1 MKPEKEDQIFEP
13 DMTGV
18 SDEESYKSDRS
29 AVKVVYSLKSPIY
42 VKMLQVIEES
52 SNIRLS
58 KLWKEVK
65 EWKSSWKKITFF
77 QALVFGL
84 SASLFDCGT
93 DFYFAW
99 TVPDDCQHIAH
110 RLHSWSP
117 LTPCGNYHFKGVEA
131 TTYTA
136 IALPVILL
144 GISGIQRLLNHIAPK
159 FFPGQTHWC
168 IGGTASV
175 ISRAFEVLFCLI
187 LLLAAGWN
195 YMLTNKF
202 PKLGYIHGISIR
214 VLACLSATFIIGV
227 KIFGLF
233 SHGPETSRLIL
244 RVTEMETKYEA
255 CLQLLMVAITSLT
268 SSRATFATFL
278 SGLSS
283 LAIIGKVGVE
293 NLMEKHKEQVS
304 ECSLWGKIVLA
315 AIVLPLFL
323 LTTFFKVGTLALINH
338 SARTIVAILGSATAG
353 AALLIL
359 KTFYSKNDQALT
371 SINQGIIAEFYTL
384 HLWPKGKLDR
394 TVGVGMATF
403 FFLLFS
409 SSLAWHVANPEELS
423 KIYVPVNESDPS
435 IQAWRSETTDRL
447 QTISAS
453 FLGLGFI
460 TFILV
465 ICFILFQEKLVATI
479 LSNFPR
485 KLSSD
490 DTMADHG
497 AESGKKK
504 YTKDQKA
511 EYHEEVLNLKN

>member
-1 MKPEKEDQIFEP
+1 MWRE
-13 DMTGV
+13 
-18 SDEESYKSDRS
+18 
-29 AVKVVYSLKSPIY
+29 LKD
-42 VKMLQVIEES
+42 
-52 SNIRLS
+52 
-58 KLWKEVK
+58 
-65 EWKSSWKKITFF
+65 WKSNWKKSTFF

-84 SASLFDCGT
+84 AASFFDCGT

-99 TVPDDCQHIAH
+99 TVPGECSHEGTELDF
-110 RLHSWSP
+110 RVYVS
-117 LTPCGNYHFKGVEA
+117 TPCGTIPFNTAEA
-131 TTYTA
+131 WTYTA
-136 IALPVILL
+136 IALPGILF
-144 GISGIQRLLNHIAPK
+144 GIAGIQRLLRDIVSK
-159 FFPGQTHWC
+159 CYPGQIHWC
-168 IGGTASV
+168 IKGTANV
-175 ISRAFEVLFCLI
+175 ISIALEALFCVLLI
-187 LLLAAGWN
+187 LAATWN
-195 YMLTNKF
+195 REWTNKH
-202 PKLGYIHGISIR
+202 PKLGFVHSIT
-214 VLACLSATFIIGV
+214 VKVFAYLSATFIIGV
-227 KIFGLF
+227 KFLGLF

-244 RVTEMETKYEA
+244 RVTVMETKYEA
-255 CLQLLMVAITSLT
+255 CLQLLLVANIFL
-268 SSRATFATFL
+268 SSTNATFATYL
-278 SGLSS
+278 SGFSS
-283 LAIIGKVGVE
+283 FIVIGKVGVE
-293 NLMEKHKEQVS
+293 NLFEKHKEQVS

-447 QTISAS
+447 QKISAS